1 MGDIMKWMTDW
12 LAQLGFGEKLAAV
25 CADAIAA
32 LGILVIAGF
41 VYIIVRRFAVKG
53 IIRLVKQTRTDWD
66 DILIREKFFQ
76 RASHLAPALVIYF
89 MAPLAFGGHEPVVAV
104 AQCAAKVYMLIA
116 GLLMADSLLNT
127 VVAIS
132 RSRNLPYKA
141 SVRGVAQA
149 FKIVLYIAIG
159 IVILSMIAGKSPAFF
174 IGGMGAMT
182 AVLILVFRDSILGFV
197 AGIQISA
204 NEMVNIGDWIEM
216 PKYGADGEVIDISLT
231 TVKVRNWDQT
241 VITIPTYAM
250 ISDSFKNWRGMT
262 ESGGRR
268 IKRALYIDMTS
279 IMFCT
284 EEMLNRFSRVQYIS
298 GYIDA
303 KKKELAEYNAECR
316 VDESEVV
323 NGRRL
328 TNIGTFRAY
337 ITAYLRNNPKI
348 HQDMTLMVRQLAPTD
363 HGLPIEIYAF
373 SKDQAWVNYEGIQAD
388 IFDHMLAVVSRF
400 ELRIFQNPTGADFRN
415 LQSGRG

>member
-1 MGDIMKWMTDW
+1 M
-12 LAQLGFGEKLAAV
+12 AAV
-25 CADAIAA
+25 CADVIAA
-32 LGILVIAGF
+32 FGILVFAGLI
-41 VYIIVRRFAVKG
+41 YIVVRRFVMKG
-53 IIRLVKQTRTDWD
+53 IIRLAKQTRTDWD
-66 DILIREKFFQ
+66 DILLRERFFQ

-89 MAPLAFGGHEPVVAV
+89 MAPLAFGGHESVVAV

-116 GLLMADSLLNT
+116 GLLVADSLLDA
-127 VVAIS
+127 VVDVS
-132 RSRNLPYKA
+132 RSRNLPYKS
-141 SVRGVAQA
+141 SVRGFAQA
-149 FKIVLYIAIG
+149 FKIILYIVIG
-159 IVILSMIAGKSPAFF
+159 VVILSMIAGKSPAFF

-197 AGIQISA
+197 AGIQMST
-204 NEMVNIGDWIEM
+204 NKMVNIGDWIEM
-216 PKYGADGEVIDISLT
+216 PKYGADGDVIDISLT

-241 VITIPTYAM
+241 IITIPTYAM

-284 EEMLNRFSRVQYIS
+284 EDMLNRFSRIQYIS
-298 GYIDA
+298 GYIAA
-303 KKKELAEYNAECR
+303 KKEELAEYNAECQ

-337 ITAYLRNNPKI
+337 ITAYLRNHPKI
-348 HQDMTLMVRQLAPTD
+348 HQNMTLMVRQRAPTD

-373 SKDQAWVNYEGIQAD
+373 SNDQAWVNYEGIQAD
-388 IFDHMLAVVSRF
+388 IFDHILAVVPRF
-400 ELRIFQNPTGADFRN
+400 ELRIFQNPTGEDFKKIR
-415 LQSGRG
+415 GRS

>member
-1 MGDIMKWMTDW
+1 MKWITGQ
-12 LAQLGFGEKLAAV
+12 LVHLGFGEKMAVV
-25 CADAIAA
+25 CADVIAA
-32 LGILVIAGF
+32 FGILVLAGLI
-41 VYIIVRRFAVKG
+41 YIVVRRFVMKG
-53 IIRLVKQTRTDWD
+53 IIRLVRQTRTDWD
-66 DILIREKFFQ
+66 DVLIREKFFQ

-104 AQCAAKVYMLIA
+104 AQCAARIYMLIA
-116 GLLMADSLLNT
+116 GLLMADSLLNV

-141 SVRGVAQA
+141 SVRGIAQA
-149 FKIVLYIAIG
+149 LKIVLYIVIG

-216 PKYGADGEVIDISLT
+216 PKYGADGDVIDISLT

-241 VITIPTYAM
+241 IITIPTYAM

-268 IKRALYIDMTS
+268 IKRAFYIDMTS

-284 EEMLNRFSRVQYIS
+284 EEMLDRFSRFQHIT

-303 KKKELAEYNAECR
+303 KKEELAKYNAEHH
-316 VDESEVV
+316 VDDSEIV

-328 TNIGTFRAY
+328 TNVGTFRAY
-337 ITAYLRNNPKI
+337 ITAYLRNHPKI
-348 HQDMTLMVRQLAPTD
+348 HQGMTLMVRQLAPTD

-373 SKDQAWVNYEGIQAD
+373 SNDQAQAD
-388 IFDHMLAVVSRF
+388 IFDHILAVVPRF
-400 ELRIFQNPTGADFRN
+400 ELRIFQNPTGADFKS
-415 LQSGRG
+415 LQGK

>member
-1 MGDIMKWMTDW
+1 MKWITGQ
-12 LAQLGFGEKLAAV
+12 LVHLGFGEKMAVV
-25 CADAIAA
+25 CADVIAA
-32 LGILVIAGF
+32 FGILVLAGLI
-41 VYIIVRRFAVKG
+41 YIVVRRFVMKG
-53 IIRLVKQTRTDWD
+53 IIRLVRQTRTDWD
-66 DILIREKFFQ
+66 DVLIREKFFQ

-104 AQCAAKVYMLIA
+104 AQCAARIYMLIA
-116 GLLMADSLLNT
+116 GLLMADSLLNV

-141 SVRGVAQA
+141 SVRGIAQA
-149 FKIVLYIAIG
+149 LKIVLYIVIG

-216 PKYGADGEVIDISLT
+216 PKYGADGDVIDISLT

-241 VITIPTYAM
+241 IITIPTYAM

-268 IKRALYIDMTS
+268 IKRAFYIDMTS

-284 EEMLNRFSRVQYIS
+284 EEMLDRFSRFQHIT

-303 KKKELAEYNAECR
+303 KKEELARYNAEHH
-316 VDESEVV
+316 VDDSEIV

-328 TNIGTFRAY
+328 TNVGTFRAY

-348 HQDMTLMVRQLAPTD
+348 HQNMTLMVRQLAPTD

-373 SKDQAWVNYEGIQAD
+373 SNDQAWVNYEGIQAD
-388 IFDHMLAVVSRF
+388 IFDHILAVVPRF
-400 ELRIFQNPTGADFRN
+400 ELRIFQNPTGADFKS
-415 LQSGRG
+415 LQGK

>member
-1 MGDIMKWMTDW
+1 MT
-12 LAQLGFGEKLAAV
+12 QLGLEGEIAAV
-25 CADAIAA
+25 CADVIAA
-32 LGILVIAGF
+32 FGILVIAWF
-41 VYIIVRRFAVKG
+41 VYIGVRRFVMKG
-53 IIRLVKQTRTDWD
+53 IIRLAKQTMTDWND
-66 DILIREKFFQ
+66 VLLREKFFQ
-76 RASHLAPALVIYF
+76 RASHFAPALVIYF
-89 MAPLAFGGHEPVVAV
+89 LAPLAFGGHGSVMAV
-104 AQCAAKVYMLIA
+104 AQCAARIYMLIA
-116 GLLMADSLLNT
+116 GLLVADSLLDT
-127 VVAIS
+127 VVDIS

-149 FKIVLYIAIG
+149 FKIVLYIIIG
-159 IVILSMIAGKSPAFF
+159 VVILSMIAGKSPAFF

-182 AVLILVFRDSILGFV
+182 AVLILIFRDSILGFV

-216 PKYGADGEVIDISLT
+216 PKYGADGDVIDISLT

-241 VITIPTYAM
+241 IITIPTYAM

-284 EEMLNRFSRVQYIS
+284 EEMLNRFSRFQHIT

-303 KKKELAEYNAECR
+303 KKEELARYNAEHH
-316 VDESEVV
+316 VDDSETV

-328 TNIGTFRAY
+328 TNIGTFRTY

-348 HQDMTLMVRQLAPTD
+348 HQNMTLMVRQLAPTD

-373 SKDQAWVNYEGIQAD
+373 SNDQIWVNYEGIQAD
-388 IFDHMLAVVSRF
+388 IFDHILAVVPRF
-400 ELRIFQNPTGADFRN
+400 ELRIFQNPTGEDFKN
-415 LQSGRG
+415 LQIK